1 MMARCGSGA
10 SAISRGDRPRF
21 YVFSGAMRGTPAAD
35 VPLFLCPIC
44 GWTTT
49 ASLAQAVRAHEL
61 GVPECDGVLEQL
73 AYAGKRMSRSASG
86 VAKGDPGQASSAAA
100 ATDT

>member
-1 MMARCGSGA
+1 L
-10 SAISRGDRPRF
+10 
-21 YVFSGAMRGTPAAD
+21 RGTPAPG

-61 GVPECDGVLEQL
+61 GVTDCEGVLEPV
-73 AYAGKRMSRSASG
+73 AYAGTRFTGQVAVGERDRGHAPSRTGPTKAP
-86 VAKGDPGQASSAAA
+86 DP
-100 ATDT
+100 